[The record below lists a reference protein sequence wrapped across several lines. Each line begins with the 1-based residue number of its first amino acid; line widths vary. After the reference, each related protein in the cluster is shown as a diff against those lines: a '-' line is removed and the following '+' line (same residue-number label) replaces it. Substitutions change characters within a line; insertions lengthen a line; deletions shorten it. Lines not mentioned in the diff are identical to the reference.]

1 MINRESR
8 IAKLRKARIYG
19 NLYAIDKDNND
30 LYDYESALKGIPIKI
45 GKLSYNPTRINL
57 FDESTG
63 KSVQD
68 SYTGKTRTQKG
79 GTIYFD
85 RTSNQWIVPNTVV
98 DPQAIRYA
106 NAEKNALTK
115 LGIGSTHIH
124 GSTQSYNPNPKNWYI
139 ISNRPDQ
146 KYTLKNVIKQIY
158 NTLPKDRA

>member
-85 RTSNQWIVPNTVV
+85 RTWLSFTFIFF
-98 DPQAIRYA
+98 
-106 NAEKNALTK
+106 
-115 LGIGSTHIH
+115 
-124 GSTQSYNPNPKNWYI
+124 SYFQPK
-139 ISNRPDQ
+139 
-146 KYTLKNVIKQIY
+146 K
-158 NTLPKDRA
+158 